1 MSGQIRG
8 NRLEILALK
17 PAPLQ
22 VAYIGFLGS
31 NGAAFIDYMF
41 TDKTVPPEAHLD
53 AYSEATAFLPHCYL
67 ITDDAIV
74 FCSFNPGFKITPD
87 VFDAW
92 CEIIADTK
100 DSALWLLEKNSL
112 AQFNLRKAAQTR
124 GIDGDRLIFAN
135 QIPKPG
141 HMARTRLADL
151 ALDTGIYTDHVMTC
165 DMLLAGLPVITPLG
179 RHFASRLS
187 ASALKAAGLPEL
199 MTESWPAFVA
209 LGMQLADDRSLFA
222 LYRNPLADGRK
233 SAPLFDTARSVRV
246 MEHGFEEIWRRYLD
260 GEAPA
265 RIDIPDR

>member
-1 MSGQIRG
+1 MDEVAAARIKSDGIDILIDLSGQIRG

-17 PAPLQ
+17 PAPLK

-41 TDKTVPPEAHLD
+41 TDKAVPPEAHLD
-53 AYSEATAFLPHCYL
+53 TYSEATAYPPHCYL

-74 FCSFNPGFKITPD
+74 FCSFNQGFKITPD

-100 DSALWLLEKNSL
+100 DSALWLLEKNPL
-112 AQFNLRKAAQTR
+112 AKFNLRKEARTR

-141 HMARTRLADL
+141 
-151 ALDTGIYTDHVMTC
+151 
-165 DMLLAGLPVITPLG
+165 LL
-179 RHFASRLS
+179 
-187 ASALKAAGLPEL
+187 
-199 MTESWPAFVA
+199 
-209 LGMQLADDRSLFA
+209 A

-233 SAPLFDTARSVRV
+233 SAPLFDTARYVRA
-246 MEHGFEEIWRRYLD
+246 MEHGFEEMWRRYLD